1 MSRSATLRC
10 RGWRQEAILRLLENN
25 LAIAE
30 DPENL
35 VVYAAHAKAARDH
48 ESLRGIV
55 AALTDL
61 RDGETLV
68 VQSGKPIAV
77 LAHRP
82 AQPGRAAG
90 QREPRRALGHAR
102 GLL

>member
-1 MSRSATLRC
+1 MADSPASTLRC

-55 AALTDL
+55 DRAHAA
-61 RDGETLV
+61 
-68 VQSGKPIAV
+68 A
-77 LAHRP
+77 
-82 AQPGRAAG
+82 
-90 QREPRRALGHAR
+90 RR
-102 GLL
+102 